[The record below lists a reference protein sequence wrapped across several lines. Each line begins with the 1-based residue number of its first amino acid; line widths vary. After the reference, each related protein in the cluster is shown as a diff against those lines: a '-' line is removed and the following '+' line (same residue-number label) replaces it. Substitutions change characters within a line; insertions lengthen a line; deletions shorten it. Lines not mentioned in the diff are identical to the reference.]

1 MKTPLP
7 LDVLLVE
14 DDEEDYYI
22 VRRLLARATTIRCFL
37 HWCAT
42 SEAALQTLRQRPF
55 DVCLMDY
62 RLGADDGLT
71 LLRTI
76 RREGFAL
83 PVILLTGQGDVAV
96 DLEAMAAGA
105 WDYLVKGQLDAAQ
118 LERSI
123 RYAVERFRAEER
135 ILEQAA
141 LLDAARDAILAVDL
155 EGRIVYA
162 NRSAELLIGES
173 SSGQLLGQT
182 VHALFKGLEGAVLEA
197 ALMQAITEGS
207 WNGELQ
213 VRVQNGENRLLESR
227 WTLVRDAYNRPRSV
241 LILCTDITE
250 RRLLEQQFLRA
261 QRMESI
267 GRLVS
272 GIAHDLNNL
281 FVPILLGVRILE
293 HDELESERRIRALH
307 MIQRSAERGADLV
320 RQVLAFARGMEGER
334 KPLNIRALME
344 EVAHL
349 LRETFPRS
357 VQIETRFD
365 DQLWPIRGDATQLQ
379 QVLMNLCVNARDA
392 MPEGGRLLLAAENVH
407 LDAQYAR
414 RILEARPGPYVCLT
428 VSDTGTGIPPDVL
441 DKIFEPFFTTK
452 PVGKGSGL
460 GLSTAYSIVRSH
472 GGFINVYSE
481 PGHGATF
488 RVYLPA
494 EPGVETVA
502 VAAATPTLRGQGEG
516 VLLVDDEPF
525 VLEAAREALEQLGY
539 RVFTATN
546 GQEALRCLEAYV
558 EEIRVVVTDLV
569 MPEMDGLALIRKIRE
584 RWPALPVIASS
595 GLHGSR
601 AEAARQIGAR
611 AFLHKPYTVEKL
623 GALLHDVLQA
633 KP

>member
-1 MKTPLP
+1 MTTPLP
-7 LDVLLVE
+7 LDVLLIE
-14 DDEEDYYI
+14 DDEEDYHI
-22 VRRLLARATTIRCFL
+22 VRRLLARATTIRCTL
-37 HWCAT
+37 QWCAT
-42 SEAALQTLRQRPF
+42 YEEALQTLRQRPF
-55 DVCLMDY
+55 DVCLLDY
-62 RLGADDGLT
+62 RLGSEDGLT

-76 RREGFAL
+76 RREGLAL

-135 ILEQAA
+135 ILEQAM

-155 EGRIVYA
+155 EGRVVYA
-162 NRSAELLIGES
+162 NSSAERLTGES
-173 SSGQLLGQT
+173 AAQLLGQPIQ
-182 VHALFKGLEGAVLEA
+182 VVCKGVESSVLTA
-197 ALMQAITEGS
+197 ALTQVVTEGS
-207 WNGELQ
+207 WNGELLM
-213 VRVQNGENRLLESR
+213 RVQEGEDRLLESR
-227 WTLVRDAYNRPRSV
+227 WTLVRDAYGRPRSV

-272 GIAHDLNNL
+272 GMAHDLNNL
-281 FVPILLGVRILE
+281 FVPILLGVRMLE
-293 HDELESERRIRALH
+293 QDTLDSDRRKRALH

-334 KPLNIRALME
+334 VPLDVRALME
-344 EVAHL
+344 EVAQL
-349 LRETFPRS
+349 LQETFPRS
-357 VQIETRFD
+357 IQIETRFD

-392 MPEGGRLLLAAENVH
+392 MPDGGRLLLAAENVQ
-407 LDAQYAR
+407 LDAHYAR
-414 RILEARPGPYVCLT
+414 RILEARPGPYVCLA
-428 VSDTGTGIPPDVL
+428 VSDTGIGIPADVL

-472 GGFINVYSE
+472 GGFIEVHSE

-494 EPGVETVA
+494 EPEAATAPVA
-502 VAAATPTLRGQGEG
+502 VSTPAFRGRGEG

-546 GQEALRCLEAYV
+546 GHEAVRCLEVHAG
-558 EEIRVVVTDLV
+558 EIQVMVTDLV
-569 MPEMDGLALIRKIRE
+569 MPEMDGLGLIRLVRE

-595 GLHGSR
+595 GLHGGR

-623 GALLHDVLQA
+623 GALLHEVLHA
-633 KP
+633 RS